1 MKGTIDVQIRHKDG
15 STETRHEHNVV
26 FDLQAL
32 QTKMFY
38 ERPYCSLVDTVSRI
52 RFHTS
57 TFNTFSLS
65 TLEINTSRPSFPITA
80 LTTTTSSSSTWY
92 SAPMSSTT
100 SEKSVI
106 RTATW
111 TMQEA
116 MTLKSI
122 FFTYQNPSF
131 YAQRAGCY
139 GDGFYPDANGV
150 QRLKPPQGL
159 FKFTNSGLGGFAT
172 SAGAIDASYIEE
184 AFVPY
189 KLHDPSERF
198 VFSYQASNSTRSFY
212 VYPAG
217 NNPTLYIKDA
227 ATNTVKR
234 SFLLSQFEGY
244 STSNNSFVRV
254 INTGAKNFLLQYFS
268 DDSGK
273 GFHAWEIPDSESN
286 ATISTSGDITFAH
299 TLYSANV
306 TIVDNIIAYVH
317 SGSDD
322 KGSFAVIHDD
332 LSVETVPGRNMV
344 GTSALSNRN
353 LMYRDTSAPPFL
365 LYSSNGWSDAFNG
378 YYQTL
383 NFINSTA
390 ANFSTPIVLAEG
402 DVLTVSYKIEVS

>member
-38 ERPYCSLVDTVSRI
+38 ERPYCPLVDTVSR
-52 RFHTS
+52 FSFGAS
-57 TFNTFSLS
+57 TFEHFSLS

-80 LTTTTSSSSTWY
+80 LKTTTGSTSTWY
-92 SAPMSSTT
+92 YAPVSSTI

-122 FFTYQNPSF
+122 FFNYNNPNF

-159 FKFTNSGLGGFAT
+159 FKFTNTGLRGFAT
-172 SAGAIDASYIEE
+172 NGSTIDASYIEE

-198 VFSYQASNSTRSFY
+198 VFSYQSSNSTKTLY
-212 VYPAG
+212 VYPVG
-217 NNPTLYIKDA
+217 NNQTLYIKDA

-244 STSNNSFVRV
+244 NPNDGNFVRV
-254 INTGAKNFLLQYFS
+254 INTGAKNFLLQYFTGA
-268 DDSGK
+268 SGK

-286 ATISTSGDITFAH
+286 ATISTSGDITFAQ

-317 SGSDD
+317 SGSDNN
-322 KGSFAVIHDD
+322 GSFAVIHDD
-332 LSVETVPGRNMV
+332 LSVETVPGMNMV
-344 GTSALSNRN
+344 GTSALSNRS
-353 LMYRDTSAPPFL
+353 LMYRNTDEPPFL
-365 LYSSNGWSDAFNG
+365 LYSTSGWNESFNG
-378 YYQTL
+378 YYQGL

-402 DVLTVSYKIEVS
+402 DVLTVSYKIEVA

>member
-1 MKGTIDVQIRHKDG
+1 MKGTIDVQIKRKDG

-38 ERPYCSLVDTVSRI
+38 ERTYCPLTGSLSRLGVY
-52 RFHTS
+52 TG

-65 TLEINTSRPSFPITA
+65 SLEINTSRPSFPITA
-80 LTTTTSSSSTWY
+80 LTTTTNSSSTWY

-122 FFTYQNPSF
+122 FFNYNNPSF

-139 GDGFYPDANGV
+139 GDGFYPDAAGV

-159 FKFTNSGLGGFAT
+159 YKFTNSGLGGFAT
-172 SAGAIDASYIEE
+172 SAGAIDASYLEE

-198 VFSYQASNSTRSFY
+198 VFSYQASNSTSSFY
-212 VYPAG
+212 TYPAG

-227 ATNTVKR
+227 ATNTIKR

-254 INTGAKNFLLQYFS
+254 INTGAKNFLLQHFS
-268 DDSGK
+268 NNSGR

-299 TLYSANV
+299 NLYSANI
-306 TIVDNIIAYVH
+306 TIVDNIIGYVH

-332 LSVETVPGRNMV
+332 LSVETVPGMNMV
-344 GTSALSNRN
+344 GTSALSSRSLKYWNT
-353 LMYRDTSAPPFL
+353 DEPPFL
-365 LYSSNGWSDAFNG
+365 LSSSSGWDQAFNG
-378 YYQTL
+378 SYQSIR
-383 NFINSTA
+383 FINSTA
-390 ANFSTPIVLAEG
+390 ANFSTPIELAEG
-402 DVLTVSYKIEVS
+402 DVLTVSYKIEVA